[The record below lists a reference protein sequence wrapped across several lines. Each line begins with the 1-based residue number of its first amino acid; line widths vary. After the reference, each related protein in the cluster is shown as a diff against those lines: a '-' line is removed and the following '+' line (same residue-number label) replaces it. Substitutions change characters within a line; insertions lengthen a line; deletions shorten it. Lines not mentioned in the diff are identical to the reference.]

1 MVSSPNYHSG
11 SEFATILIVDDE
23 PANLSVISALL
34 ESAHFR
40 VLVARDGESGLQKAQ
55 YAQPDLILLD
65 VKLPGISG
73 FETCSQLKAD
83 ERTKGIPVIFM
94 TVLTD
99 IKDKIKGFDVGGVD
113 YIAKPVQPVEV
124 LARVSTHLKIRSQNI
139 QLQRQAAALAESV
152 EETQK
157 ARETAETALSE
168 TRTLLKA
175 AHSILGE
182 TQIPELCKAML
193 QHCDDLLNTDQS
205 QIYLVDSDQR
215 KVLLSIVEGRLTD
228 GFDYDLLDTS
238 ITGEV
243 LRSGRPVLSPI
254 GDDIQQNRLWQID
267 AGSMVSVPLIARGKI
282 IGILAT
288 ANQVGRR
295 QFTRHDVDLLLVLAA
310 QAATAIE
317 NVRLVERMQAILEKR
332 LSTVVSNAPVVLF
345 ALDQEG
351 VFTLAEGR
359 GLDVL
364 NYTPEKLIGLSAYEL
379 WQGFPQL
386 TDCIHQAFA
395 GESLVAL
402 MEISELFFE
411 MHLSPLRDEM
421 ERVTS
426 IIIVGTDVTERIQA
440 EKAEHEQR
448 ELATTLVETAEAINQ
463 TLDFDRLFE
472 DILLA
477 VGKLVPH
484 QGSNIML
491 IDDSGSTVS
500 VVKSCDCYKE
510 HGLEEPAY
518 NTPYLLANLPHLQE
532 MIDSGEP
539 LVIPDI
545 HERRGWAKSRAER
558 TIQSYVGMPI
568 YIENKVIGFLNVD
581 SVNIGSFNEKHAER
595 LKALATQVA
604 SALRNADLYRQLQNY
619 SQNLEV
625 AVQERTAK
633 LEKANEEL
641 RVLSRVKDEFVSNV
655 SHELRT
661 PITSLKL
668 YLHLLELKPE
678 QSATY
683 FPILQREAARL
694 EHIIEDLLLLSRI
707 DQRHQTLKKKTGN
720 LNDLVDQYVSDR
732 KLIASQ
738 NSIELSVETT
748 PGLPDIQMDIRLI
761 GQVLGVLLTNALS
774 YTPAGGSVT
783 VQTCHESFH
792 EQEWIGFCV
801 QDTGPGISLEEQ
813 ARIFE
818 RFFRGE
824 SGYRSGSPGTG
835 LGLAIAK
842 EILDQHA
849 GLIEVESAGIPGE
862 GTMFNVWLPL
872 EPAPDST

>member
-1 MVSSPNYHSG
+1 MVSSSSRHFGLEST
-11 SEFATILIVDDE
+11 TILIVDDE

-73 FETCSQLKAD
+73 FETCSRLKTD
-83 ERTKGIPVIFM
+83 ERTKEIPVIFM

-139 QLQRQAAALAESV
+139 QLRRQATALAESV

-193 QHCDDLLNTDQS
+193 QHSNDLLNTDQS

-215 KVLLSIVEGRLTD
+215 KVLLSIVEGQLTD
-228 GFDYDLLDTS
+228 DFDYDRLDTA

-243 LRSGRPVLSPI
+243 LRSGKPMLPPVD
-254 GDDIQQNRLWQID
+254 GGAQQNNLWQVD
-267 AGSMVSVPLIARGKI
+267 VGSIVSVPLIARGKI

-288 ANQVGRR
+288 ANLVGQRPFS
-295 QFTRHDVDLLLVLAA
+295 QHDVDLLLVLAA

-345 ALDQEG
+345 ALDQDG
-351 VFTLAEGR
+351 IFTLAEGR

-364 NYTPEKLIGLSAYEL
+364 TYTPEELIGQSAYEL
-379 WQGFPQL
+379 WCDFPQL

-395 GESLVAL
+395 GESLVTL

-411 MHLSPLRDEM
+411 MHLSPLRDET
-421 ERVTS
+421 EQITS

-440 EKAEHEQR
+440 EKAEREQR

-472 DILLA
+472 YILLA

-491 IDDSGSTVS
+491 IDEDGSTVS
-500 VVKSCDCYKE
+500 VVKSCECYKE
-510 HGLEEPAY
+510 HGLVEPLL
-518 NTPYLLANLPHLQE
+518 NTPYLLANLSHLQE

-539 LVIPDI
+539 LVIPDT
-545 HERRGWAKSRAER
+545 HKHRGWAKSRAGR

-581 SVNIGSFNEKHAER
+581 SVNIGSFNKKHVER

-604 SALRNADLYRQLQNY
+604 SALRNAELYRQLQNY
-619 SQNLEV
+619 SQNLEM

-633 LEKANEEL
+633 LEQANEEL
-641 RVLSRVKDEFVSNV
+641 RVLSRIKDEFVSNV

-668 YLHLLELKPE
+668 YLHLLELKPQ
-678 QSATY
+678 QSASY
-683 FPILQREAARL
+683 FPILQREAERL

-707 DQRHQTLKKKTGN
+707 DQKHQTLKMKAGN

-732 KLIASQ
+732 TLIANQ
-738 NSIELSVETT
+738 NGIDLSVETI
-748 PGLPDIQMDIRLI
+748 PDLPDTQMDVRLI

-774 YTPAGGSVT
+774 YTPAEGSVT
-783 VQTCHESFH
+783 VQTCREIFDDR
-792 EQEWIGFCV
+792 EWVGFRV
-801 QDTGPGISLEEQ
+801 RDTGPGISPEEQ
-813 ARIFE
+813 GRIFE

-842 EILDQHA
+842 EILDQHE
-849 GLIEVESAGIPGE
+849 GLIEVESAGVPGK
-862 GTMFNVWLPL
+862 GTTFSVWLPL
-872 EPAPDST
+872 KTVSGK